1 MATTAPVTAAD
12 LADLVPMMRDYCS
25 FYRTN
30 PSDEGLAAL
39 SRALLDAPDHEGVQL
54 ISRDEDGSPL
64 GFASVFWSWDTTEAL
79 RSAILH
85 DLFVVPAA
93 RGRGI
98 GRALIAACA
107 EEAARRDHGQL
118 VWHTAPDNSTAQ
130 HLYDSTSAERST
142 WIHYTLAVAPPRA
155 QPA

>member
-12 LADLVPMMRDYCS
+12 LPDLVPMMRDYCR
-25 FYRTN
+25 FYRTS
-30 PSDEGLAAL
+30 PSDEALVAL

-54 ISRDEDGSPL
+54 IARDEDGSPL
-64 GFASVFWSWDTTEAL
+64 GFGTVFWSWDTTEAV

-93 RGRGI
+93 RGGGV

-107 EEAARRDHGQL
+107 EEAGRRQHGHL

-130 HLYDSTSAERST
+130 RLYDSTAAERST
-142 WIHYTLAVAPPRA
+142 WVHYTLAVPAPTP
-155 QPA
+155 PT